1 MTGLEIG
8 WLSLGV
14 ALLLLALFAVL
25 RAKELWSRTGLPE
38 GKVVYSDT
46 AAWYPLE
53 KPLYDRD
60 LGLTGR
66 PDYLIAESD
75 GMIIPVELKSG
86 DAPQTPHEGHVLQLA
101 AYCALVSAVY
111 HVRPAYGILQYRD
124 QAFAVDYTAELEEDL
139 LMLLDEM
146 DDNREA
152 GELARDH
159 NERRRCARCG
169 FRNQCSQRL
178 P

>member
-8 WLSLGV
+8 WFGLGL
-14 ALLLLALFAVL
+14 ALLLLTLFALL
-25 RAKELWSRTGLPE
+25 RAKELWSRTGLPD

-46 AAWYPLE
+46 AVWHPLE

-66 PDYLIAESD
+66 PDYLIAEPD

-86 DAPQTPHEGHVLQLA
+86 SAPAMPHEGHVLQLA
-101 AYCALVSAVY
+101 AYCALVAATY
-111 HVRPAYGILQYRD
+111 RVRPAYGILQYQD

-146 DDNREA
+146 DANRDA
-152 GELARDH
+152 GELNRDH
-159 NERRRCARCG
+159 KDRRRCAGCG
-169 FRNQCSQRL
+169 FRNQCNQSL
-178 P
+178 V